1 MRLTKKLNEWR
12 HENIIDE
19 ATAEKI
25 LHYEQ
30 RHKKPMVLWAFGGMG
45 VFAVIVGLVS
55 VIAAN
60 WAQTPDWIKLAV
72 DLLACMA
79 LAVSLY
85 IICTNDH
92 SNSEK
97 LWLREMLVVMYYGLV
112 LASMALIGQIYQLGG
127 TVNDLLLWW
136 TLITLPLVLLA
147 RGRFIAA
154 LWLIASGITYYL
166 NLETLYDSLRYQTS
180 LDGPWLRSFIYS
192 LYVLAPLL
200 FILLSRIP
208 WLITNRLQV
217 AEVISRLSWMALVVS
232 GFFYQ
237 FLWYENI
244 TGEIPQQLLVIC
256 SAVCIPLIYII
267 PRLYA
272 KESADVHLAMRVV
285 LAVILILGLTASWF
299 SVRLELV
306 GALTNLFYLC
316 MLAWAAIKVHSTS
329 LFNFFTAAICV
340 RILVIY
346 FEVFGSMVETGLGL
360 ISGGVL
366 TLLISWWWFK
376 RSNRLAI
383 RLAGEESDEK

>member
-12 HENIIDE
+12 HENIIDK

-30 RHKKPMVLWAFGGMG
+30 RHRKPMVLWAFGGMG

-60 WAQTPDWIKLAV
+60 WAQTPDWVKLAV
-72 DLLACMA
+72 DLLACLA

-85 IICTNDH
+85 IICTKDH

-154 LWLIASGITYYL
+154 LWLIASGTTYYL
-166 NLETLYDSLRYQTS
+166 NLETLYDSLRYQTG

-192 LYVLAPLL
+192 LYVLAPLF

-217 AEVISRLSWMALVVS
+217 AEVISRLSWVALVVS

-237 FLWYENI
+237 FLWYEDI

-256 SAVCIPLIYII
+256 SAVCIALIYFI

-285 LAVILILGLTASWF
+285 LAVILILGLTASWY

-329 LFNFFTAAICV
+329 LFNFFTAAICI

-346 FEVFGSMVETGLGL
+346 FEVFGSMMETGLGL

-383 RLAGEESDEK
+383 RLAGEGPDEK

>member
-1 MRLTKKLNEWR
+1 
-12 HENIIDE
+12 
-19 ATAEKI
+19 
-25 LHYEQ
+25 
-30 RHKKPMVLWAFGGMG
+30 MVLWAFGGMG

-60 WAQTPDWIKLAV
+60 WAQTPDWVKLAV
-72 DLLACMA
+72 DLLACLA

-85 IICTNDH
+85 IICTKDH

-154 LWLIASGITYYL
+154 LWLIASGTTYYL
-166 NLETLYDSLRYQTS
+166 NLETLYDSLRYQTG

-192 LYVLAPLL
+192 LYVLAPLF

-217 AEVISRLSWMALVVS
+217 AEVISRLSWVALVVS

-237 FLWYENI
+237 FLWYEDI
-244 TGEIPQQLLVIC
+244 TGEIPQQLLVVC
-256 SAVCIPLIYII
+256 SAVCITLIYFI

-340 RILVIY
+340 RILVVY
-346 FEVFGSMVETGLGL
+346 FEVFGSMMETGLGL

>member
-30 RHKKPMVLWAFGGMG
+30 RHGKPMVLWAFGGMG

-60 WAQTPDWIKLAV
+60 WAQTPDWVKLAV
-72 DLLACMA
+72 DLLACLA

-85 IICTNDH
+85 IICTKDH

-154 LWLIASGITYYL
+154 LWLIASGTTYYL
-166 NLETLYDSLRYQTS
+166 NLETLYDSLRYQTG

-192 LYVLAPLL
+192 LYVLAPLF

-217 AEVISRLSWMALVVS
+217 AEVISRLSWVALVVS

-256 SAVCIPLIYII
+256 SAVCITLIYFI

-340 RILVIY
+340 RILVVY
-346 FEVFGSMVETGLGL
+346 FEVFGSMMETGLGL

-383 RLAGEESDEK
+383 RLAGEGPDEK

>member
-1 MRLTKKLNEWR
+1 MRLTKKLSEWR
-12 HENIIDE
+12 HENIIDK

-30 RHKKPMVLWAFGGMG
+30 LHRRPMALWAFGGMG

-55 VIAAN
+55 IVAAN
-60 WAQTPDWIKLAV
+60 WAQTPDWVKLAV
-72 DLLACMA
+72 DLLLCLA

-85 IICTNDH
+85 ITCIKDH
-92 SNSEK
+92 GDSEK

-127 TVNDLLLWW
+127 TLNNLLLWW

-154 LWLIASGITYYL
+154 LWLIASATTYYL
-166 NLETLYDSLRYQTS
+166 NLEVLHDSLRYQAS
-180 LDGPWLRSFIYS
+180 FEGPWLRSFIYS
-192 LYVLAPLL
+192 LYVLAPLF

-208 WLITNRLQV
+208 WLMANRLQ
-217 AEVISRLSWMALVVS
+217 AADVISQLGWVALLIS

-237 FLWYENI
+237 FLWYEDI
-244 TGEIPQQLLVIC
+244 TGEIPWQLLMIC
-256 SAVCIPLIYII
+256 SVVCLSMIYFV

-272 KESADVHLAMRVV
+272 KETADMHLAMRVV
-285 LAVILILGLTASWF
+285 LAVILALGLTASWF
-299 SVRLELV
+299 STSLEIV

-316 MLAWAAIKVHSTS
+316 VLAWAAIKIHSTS
-329 LFNFFTAAICV
+329 LFNFITAAICI
-340 RILVIY
+340 RILIIY
-346 FEVFGSMVETGLGL
+346 FEVFGSMMETGLGL
-360 ISGGVL
+360 VSGGVL

-376 RSNRLAI
+376 RSNRLAL
-383 RLAGEESDEK
+383 RLAGEQSDEK

>member
-1 MRLTKKLNEWR
+1 MRLTKKLNEWS

-55 VIAAN
+55 IVAAN
-60 WAQTPDWIKLAV
+60 WVQTPDWAKLAV
-72 DLLACMA
+72 DLLVCLV

-85 IICTNDH
+85 ITCTKDH
-92 SNSEK
+92 SSSEK
-97 LWLREMLVVMYYGLV
+97 LWLREMLVVMYYGFV

-127 TVNDLLLWW
+127 AVNDLLLWW

-154 LWLIASGITYYL
+154 LWLIASGTTYYL
-166 NLETLYDSLRYQTS
+166 NLETLYDSLHYQTG
-180 LDGPWLRSFIYS
+180 LDEPWLRSFIYS
-192 LYVLAPLL
+192 LYVLAPLF

-208 WLITNRLQV
+208 WLVTNRLRA
-217 AEVISRLSWMALVVS
+217 AEVISRFSWIALVVS

-244 TGEIPQQLLVIC
+244 TGEITQQLLVIC
-256 SAVCIPLIYII
+256 SATCITLIYFI
-267 PRLYA
+267 PRLYT

-285 LAVILILGLTASWF
+285 LAVILTLGLTASWYSF
-299 SVRLELV
+299 RLELL
-306 GALTNLFYLC
+306 GALTNLLYLC
-316 MLAWAAIKVHSTS
+316 VLAWAAIKIHSTS
-329 LFNFFTAAICV
+329 LFNFFTAAICI

-346 FEVFGSMVETGLGL
+346 FEVFGSMMETGLGL
-360 ISGGVL
+360 ISGGIL

-376 RSNRLAI
+376 RSNRLAM
-383 RLAGEESDEK
+383 RLSGEKSDEK